1 MVPAGSSRH
10 NCDERLSLV
19 GCECPANDRAS
30 PDCLEFAQTPH
41 CCRRRGPG
49 RGLNSSA
56 YFADMHDID
65 LIGFV
70 APQLRPSEV
79 ADLSETDDAHSRVW

>member
-1 MVPAGSSRH
+1 MTVPAPIVWSSH
-10 NCDERLSLV
+10 K
-19 GCECPANDRAS
+19 
-30 PDCLEFAQTPH
+30 
-41 CCRRRGPG
+41 RRIAVEGGVQG

-79 ADLSETDDAHSRVW
+79 ADLSGTDDAHSRVW